1 MISIEL
7 NKISKSFG
15 PVKANQ
21 NINLKAKGGEI
32 LGLLGEN
39 GAGKTTLMNILSGL
53 YLPDYGEILIN
64 DKPVKF
70 DNPGDAISAGIGMV
84 HQHFM
89 LVPIFSVTE
98 NVILGNE
105 ETGLANY
112 LKLSEAEQKVKE
124 ISEKYSLLVDPK
136 EITERLPVGTQQRV
150 EIIKV
155 LFRSAEVLIF
165 DEPTAVLTP
174 QEVTELFKIM
184 NSLRESGKAII
195 FITHK
200 LHEVLEI
207 CDRISILRAGEIV
220 GDADPKTASNKELAS
235 MMVGRP
241 VNLSLD
247 RTTSKPGNTLL
258 EVRSLSV
265 LNEKQDTAV
274 SNISFNVKEGE
285 ILGVAGVQGNGQTEL
300 VDAITGLRPKLSGEI
315 LYFGENMN
323 TISPRK
329 IHQIGIRHIPEDRQ
343 KSGII
348 GNFTVSENL
357 ILNNYYASPYSKNY
371 AMNWSRVNDE
381 SERIIHKFDIRTPSA
396 NTLAENL
403 SGGNQQKLVVGREM
417 SDDVDFL
424 IASQPTRGIDVGSIE
439 YIHEQL
445 IESRNHG
452 KGILLVSTELE
463 EILTLSDRI
472 IVLFRGEIIDEF
484 GTNPTPEEIGL
495 AMAGHPRK

>member
-1 MISIEL
+1 MVTIEL
-7 NKISKSFG
+7 KNISKAFG

-21 NINLKAKGGEI
+21 NINIQAKGGEI

-53 YLPDYGEILIN
+53 YRPDSGTIRVNNEEKTFN
-64 DKPVKF
+64 SPR
-70 DNPGDAISAGIGMV
+70 DAILAGIGMV

-105 ETGLANY
+105 ETGIANF
-112 LKLSEAEQKVKE
+112 LKLSESEKKVKE
-124 ISEKYSLLVDPK
+124 ISEKYSLLVNPK
-136 EITERLPVGTQQRV
+136 EIIERLPVGSQQRV

-174 QEVTELFKIM
+174 QEVRELFSIM
-184 NSLRESGKAII
+184 NSLKASGKALI

-220 GDADPKTASNKELAS
+220 GEADPKMASNKELAN

-241 VNLSLD
+241 VNLNLERQS
-247 RTTSKPGNTLL
+247 SKPGNILL
-258 EVRSLSV
+258 DVKNLSV
-265 LNEKQDTAV
+265 LNEKQDLSV
-274 SNISFNVKEGE
+274 SDISFDVKEGE
-285 ILGVAGVQGNGQTEL
+285 IVGVAGVQGNGQTEL
-300 VDAITGLRPKLSGEI
+300 VEALTGLRPSLSGEI
-315 LYFGENMN
+315 SYFGEKVPNLN
-323 TISPRK
+323 PRK
-329 IHQIGIRHIPEDRQ
+329 IHQIGVRHIPEDRQ

-348 GNFTVSENL
+348 GNFSVGENL
-357 ILNNYYASPYSKNY
+357 ILNNYYAAPYSKY
-371 AMNWSRVNDE
+371 LKMDWDVVGSE
-381 SERIIHKFDIRTPSA
+381 SQKIIKNFDIRTPS
-396 NTLAENL
+396 NETLAQNL

-417 SDDVDFL
+417 SSTVDFL

-445 IESRNHG
+445 IKSRNAG

-463 EILTLSDRI
+463 EILALSDRI
-472 IVLFRGEIIDEF
+472 IVLFRGRIIEEF
-484 GTNPTPEEIGL
+484 KSNPAPEQIGL
-495 AMAGHPRK
+495 AMAGHSI

>member
-7 NKISKSFG
+7 KNISKSFG
-15 PVKANQ
+15 PVRANK
-21 NINLKAKGGEI
+21 NINIIAKGGEI

-39 GAGKTTLMNILSGL
+39 GAGKTTLMNVLSGL
-53 YLPDYGEILIN
+53 YRPDSGTISIN
-64 DKPVKF
+64 NEEKTF
-70 DNPGDAISAGIGMV
+70 DSPRDAISAGIGMV

-105 ETGLANY
+105 ETGFANF
-112 LKLSEAEQKVKE
+112 LKLSESERKVKE
-124 ISEKYSLLVDPK
+124 ISEKYSLFVDPK
-136 EITERLPVGTQQRV
+136 EIIERLPVGSQQRV

-174 QEVTELFKIM
+174 QEVAELFNIM
-184 NSLRESGKAII
+184 NSLKATGKAII

-220 GDADPKTASNKELAS
+220 GEADPKVASNKELAN

-241 VNLSLD
+241 VNLSLE
-247 RTTSKPGNTLL
+247 RHSSKPGKILL
-258 EVRSLSV
+258 DVKNLSV
-265 LNEKQDTAV
+265 LSEKLDLAV
-274 SNISFNVKEGE
+274 SDISFDVKEGE
-285 ILGVAGVQGNGQTEL
+285 IVGVAGVQGNGQTEL
-300 VDAITGLRPKLSGEI
+300 VEALTGLRSSLSGKI
-315 LYFGENMN
+315 SYFGEKVPNLN
-323 TISPRK
+323 PRK
-329 IHQIGIRHIPEDRQ
+329 IHQIGVRHIPEDRQ

-348 GNFTVSENL
+348 GNFSVSENL
-357 ILNNYYASPYSKNY
+357 ILNNYYAAPYSKY
-371 AMNWSRVNDE
+371 LKMDWDVVDIE
-381 SERIIHKFDIRTPSA
+381 SQKIIKNFDIRTPS
-396 NTLAENL
+396 NKTLAQNL

-417 SDDVDFL
+417 SSHVDFL

-445 IESRNHG
+445 IKSRNAG

-463 EILTLSDRI
+463 EILALSDRI
-472 IVLFRGEIIDEF
+472 IVLFRGRIIEEF
-484 GTNPTPEEIGL
+484 ESNPAPEQIGL
-495 AMAGHPRK
+495 AMAGHSI

>member
-7 NKISKSFG
+7 KNISKSFG
-15 PVKANQ
+15 PVRANK
-21 NINLKAKGGEI
+21 NINIIAKGGEI

-39 GAGKTTLMNILSGL
+39 GAGKTTLMNVLSGL
-53 YLPDYGEILIN
+53 YRPDSGTISIN
-64 DKPVKF
+64 NEEKTF
-70 DNPGDAISAGIGMV
+70 DSPRDAISAGIGMV

-105 ETGLANY
+105 ETGFANF
-112 LKLSEAEQKVKE
+112 LKLSESERKVKE
-124 ISEKYSLLVDPK
+124 ISEKYSLFVDPK
-136 EITERLPVGTQQRV
+136 EIIERLPVGSQQRV

-174 QEVTELFKIM
+174 QEVAELFNIM
-184 NSLRESGKAII
+184 NSLKDTGKAII

-220 GDADPKTASNKELAS
+220 GEADPKVASNKELAN

-241 VNLSLD
+241 VNLSLE
-247 RTTSKPGNTLL
+247 RHSSKPGKILL
-258 EVRSLSV
+258 DVKNLSV
-265 LNEKQDTAV
+265 LSEKLDLAV
-274 SNISFNVKEGE
+274 SDISFDVKEGE
-285 ILGVAGVQGNGQTEL
+285 IVGVAGVQGNGQTEL
-300 VDAITGLRPKLSGEI
+300 VEALTGLRSSLSGKI
-315 LYFGENMN
+315 SYFGEKVPNLN
-323 TISPRK
+323 PRK
-329 IHQIGIRHIPEDRQ
+329 IHQIGVRHIPEDRQ

-348 GNFTVSENL
+348 GNFSVSENL
-357 ILNNYYASPYSKNY
+357 ILNNYYAAPYSKY
-371 AMNWSRVNDE
+371 LKMDWDVVDIE
-381 SERIIHKFDIRTPSA
+381 SQKIIKNFDIRTPS
-396 NTLAENL
+396 NKTLAQNL

-417 SDDVDFL
+417 SSHVDFL

-445 IESRNHG
+445 IKSRNAG

-463 EILTLSDRI
+463 EILALSDRI
-472 IVLFRGEIIDEF
+472 IVLFRGRIIEEF
-484 GTNPTPEEIGL
+484 ESNPAPEQIGL
-495 AMAGHPRK
+495 AMAGHSI

>member
-174 QEVTELFKIM
+174 QEVTELFNIM
-184 NSLRESGKAII
+184 NSLRE
-195 FITHK
+195 
-200 LHEVLEI
+200 
-207 CDRISILRAGEIV
+207 
-220 GDADPKTASNKELAS
+220 
-235 MMVGRP
+235 
-241 VNLSLD
+241 
-247 RTTSKPGNTLL
+247 
-258 EVRSLSV
+258 
-265 LNEKQDTAV
+265 NEKTSYTDLEKIKREVEDAKKTFKKYNWPTVDVTRKSVEETAASV
-274 SNISFNVKEGE
+274 IKIYE
-285 ILGVAGVQGNGQTEL
+285 IT
-300 VDAITGLRPKLSGEI
+300 K
-315 LYFGENMN
+315 
-323 TISPRK
+323 
-329 IHQIGIRHIPEDRQ
+329 
-343 KSGII
+343 
-348 GNFTVSENL
+348 
-357 ILNNYYASPYSKNY
+357 KN
-371 AMNWSRVNDE
+371 A
-381 SERIIHKFDIRTPSA
+381 
-396 NTLAENL
+396 
-403 SGGNQQKLVVGREM
+403 
-417 SDDVDFL
+417 
-424 IASQPTRGIDVGSIE
+424 
-439 YIHEQL
+439 
-445 IESRNHG
+445 
-452 KGILLVSTELE
+452 
-463 EILTLSDRI
+463 
-472 IVLFRGEIIDEF
+472 
-484 GTNPTPEEIGL
+484 
-495 AMAGHPRK
+495 